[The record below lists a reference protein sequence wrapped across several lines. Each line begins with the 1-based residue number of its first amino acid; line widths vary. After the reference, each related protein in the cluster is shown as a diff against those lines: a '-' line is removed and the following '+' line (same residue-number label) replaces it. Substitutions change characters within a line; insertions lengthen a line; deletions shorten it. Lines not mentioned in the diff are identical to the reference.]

1 MRAEPERAAPA
12 LVSTPAPASSP
23 VSSQSRQCPARWAEP
38 VQRPSAAGL
47 VVAAL
52 IGAVAAGSWTL
63 STWLALDQPE
73 APGSVIA
80 QASGPAAAESAPRA
94 ASPALD

>member
-12 LVSTPAPASSP
+12 PLPTSY
-23 VSSQSRQCPARWAEP
+23 QSRHCPALWAER
-38 VQRPSAAGL
+38 VQRPSAVGL

-52 IGAVAAGSWTL
+52 VGAVAAGSWSL
-63 STWLALDQPE
+63 STWLALDRPA
-73 APGSVIA
+73 APPDVIA
-80 QASGPAAAESAPRA
+80 QASGLGAVAVAPRA